1 MASNYWCNYFGIDFM
16 SDGGKGS
23 KRRPQQVNNEIF
35 EMNWDCIFQ
44 QRKEDA
50 REQLED
56 ANGVSDR
63 RDDKRPAAQR
73 GNVQPA
79 GESSN

>member
-1 MASNYWCNYFGIDFM
+1 M

-23 KRRPQQVNNEIF
+23 KRRPQNVPNETFWENFDRIFGVN
-35 EMNWDCIFQ
+35 
-44 QRKEDA
+44 DA
-50 REQLED
+50 REQRED

-63 RDDKRPAAQR
+63 RDDKRPATQR